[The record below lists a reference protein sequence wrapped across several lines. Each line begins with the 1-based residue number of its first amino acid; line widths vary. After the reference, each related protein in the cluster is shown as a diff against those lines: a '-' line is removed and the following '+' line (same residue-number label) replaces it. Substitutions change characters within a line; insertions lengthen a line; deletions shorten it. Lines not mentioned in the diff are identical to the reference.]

1 MIETVIQDYRNPF
14 SDKFTLEVCNTQ
26 CTTTPPR
33 DLKRYYLSGIETQN
47 VTILHFLSDWILS
60 TLTILM
66 ALFLDNIDQS
76 EEILSWSDPEELY

>member
-33 DLKRYYLSGIETQN
+33 DLKRYLSGIETQN
-47 VTILHFLSDWILS
+47 VTILHFVSDWILS